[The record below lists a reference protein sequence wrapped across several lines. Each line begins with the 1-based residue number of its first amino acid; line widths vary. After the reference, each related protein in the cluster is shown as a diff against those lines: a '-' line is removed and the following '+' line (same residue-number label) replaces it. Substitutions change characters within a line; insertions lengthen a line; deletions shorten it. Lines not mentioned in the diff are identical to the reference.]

1 MTYFD
6 KVTIGW
12 QEICLPFSHQ
22 RFQVQQLREG
32 GTHVQSRT
40 LLQNWSRSHTDEE
53 IAWSKERSRDRLIIV
68 CVSSFWQHQWHQR
81 IAMDSSMK
89 WSVLCLTKKHGLSP
103 WQPGTCA
110 IMYNWYSKN
119 QTTHVNPCLSFNP
132 YVVIV
137 NPYEMDGMIF
147 IWHVQFVI
155 HFLSTSSWKSTSPK
169 LCDHRADAV

>member
-1 MTYFD
+1 MDILRDFSMGGCPFQPCLMTYFD

-22 RFQVQQLREG
+22 RFQVQQLGEG

-89 WSVLCLTKKHGLSP
+89 WSVLCLTKKTWFISMTARNMCDYVQLIFQKSNN
-103 WQPGTCA
+103 TCES
-110 IMYNWYSKN
+110 M
-119 QTTHVNPCLSFNP
+119 
-132 YVVIV
+132 
-137 NPYEMDGMIF
+137 
-147 IWHVQFVI
+147 FVI
-155 HFLSTSSWKSTSPK
+155 
-169 LCDHRADAV
+169 